1 MIGNSST
8 LSFYVCAQDNLYAAE
23 HYGVAISTTG
33 NTSAADFTT
42 IWEETLTAKSG
53 AESGAKGM
61 RGTRDQ
67 GTWYFKT
74 VDLSAYAGQEV
85 YIAIR
90 HFNVSDEYFLDLD
103 DVTLSAGRSRD
114 VVANGVENMHLV
126 PGTYYIVASSTD
138 DNFTVDINV
147 EPVPTQQ
154 VPQQVRC
161 GDSPPR

>member
-1 MIGNSST
+1 MTPDNYLVTAEKYMIGNSST

-114 VVANGVENMHLV
+114 V
-126 PGTYYIVASSTD
+126 
-138 DNFTVDINV
+138 
-147 EPVPTQQ
+147 
-154 VPQQVRC
+154 
-161 GDSPPR
+161 

>member
-1 MIGNSST
+1 
-8 LSFYVCAQDNLYAAE
+8 
-23 HYGVAISTTG
+23 
-33 NTSAADFTT
+33 
-42 IWEETLTAKSG
+42 
-53 AESGAKGM
+53 M

-147 EPVPTQQ
+147 EPVPMTTLQLTSTLNRSRSRKWHTNLILPTDRA
-154 VPQQVRC
+154 VFPHLLR
-161 GDSPPR
+161 